1 MKANPILKLQ
11 KSTFDNS
18 EECDVLKQ
26 ILWERGIRS
35 EEAVKRFLSPQFA
48 DLEDPMQL
56 KGMEKAVRL
65 VDDAIQ
71 KEKSV
76 CIYGD
81 YDVDGMVS
89 TSLLTRFFRDQG
101 IIIRHYIPSRHEE
114 GYGLNSKAIEEL
126 AESGVEFLLTV
137 DCGITSIEEVAL
149 AKSLGMDVLI
159 TDHHQCPEVL
169 PQADVIVNPHQPG
182 CAYPNKNLCGAGV
195 AFKWMEA
202 YTSFK
207 GIAMD
212 YDRYLPFAALATV
225 ADVVK
230 LTEENR
236 VLVKLGLPMMER
248 SELPGFQALLQECG
262 IQPGELNAGHL
273 GFQIAPRLNA
283 VGRLENAELA
293 IRLLVTDDKQ
303 EATEAAATLSGLN
316 EERKRLEKEIL
327 EEAVYQVES
336 KGKLPLFLIVSGQ
349 GWNEGVIGIVASRL
363 VERYYRP
370 TIVLAL
376 GEEGVA
382 KGSARSIS
390 GLNIFE
396 ALKAHQ
402 NYLLKYGGHAQ
413 AAGLSLEAAK
423 IEAFDAVMN
432 HYAEERLGRLDLR
445 PEITLDYEADLENVD
460 RNLVEVLDKLAPFG
474 FGNPRPVA
482 YFSGVEI
489 RSLRVIGKGH
499 EHLAG
504 AVCQGAQ
511 LPVNFVGFHQAELA
525 KDLQTGERVDVA
537 ATIGI
542 NRFQGRETIQ
552 LQTKAI
558 RSLDR
563 QLINTLDESL
573 EALPKHI
580 FQFPIPLKYDKIM
593 RLSTK
598 PYLRIEGEDQSH
610 LVIIDSLQ
618 DWIKM
623 KNEVRLMGRER
634 QKSHRFLIHEANDA
648 KKGWTYLYAPDR
660 RSGELPWDQIYRLD
674 STKFDLDWLPD
685 VETLRAVYRWYLELI
700 PKNGVGSDA
709 FYRNLFT
716 SSEFQLETGLI
727 ALWLFLDLGFIHRKG
742 SAFARAPITK
752 KVDLK
757 EHPLMQQIRLLKETN
772 L

>member
-11 KSTFDNS
+11 KSTFDKS
-18 EECDVLKQ
+18 EERDVLKR

-35 EEAVKRFLSPQFA
+35 EEAAKRFLSPQLA
-48 DLEDPMQL
+48 DLQDPMQL

-71 KEKSV
+71 NDKSI

-101 IIIRHYIPSRHEE
+101 LIIRHYIPSRHEE
-114 GYGLNSKAIEEL
+114 GYGLNCKAIEEL
-126 AESGVEFLLTV
+126 AESGVALLMTV
-137 DCGITSIEEVAL
+137 DCGITSVEEVAL

-159 TDHHQCPEVL
+159 TDHHQCPEDL

-182 CAYPNKNLCGAGV
+182 CSYPNKNLCGAGV

-202 YTSFK
+202 YTAFK
-207 GIAMD
+207 GITMD
-212 YDRYLPFAALATV
+212 YNRYLPFAALATV

-236 VLVKLGLPMMER
+236 VMVKLGLPMMES

-262 IQPGELNAGHL
+262 IQAGELNAGHL

-293 IRLLVTDDKQ
+293 IRLLVTDDKE
-303 EATEAAATLSGLN
+303 EAVTAAATLSDLN

-327 EEAVYQVES
+327 EEAVSQVES
-336 KGKLPLFLIVSGQ
+336 KGELPHFLIVSGQ

-370 TIVLAL
+370 TIVLAV
-376 GEEGVA
+376 GEEGDA

-390 GLNIFE
+390 GLNMFE

-402 NYLLKYGGHAQ
+402 GFLLKYGGHAQ

-423 IEAFDAVMN
+423 IEAFDAAMN
-432 HYAEERLGRLDLR
+432 RYAEDRLGELDLR
-445 PEITLDYEADLENVD
+445 PEIALDYQVDLEEVD
-460 RNLVEVLDKLAPFG
+460 RSLVELLDKLAPFG

-489 RSLRVIGKGH
+489 RNLRVIGKGQ

-511 LPVNFVGFHQAELA
+511 LPVNFIGFHQSALAQEL
-525 KDLQTGERVDVA
+525 QRGERVDVA

-558 RSLDR
+558 LSLDR
-563 QLINTLDESL
+563 QLIDTLDESL

-598 PYLRIEGEDQSH
+598 PYLQSEEEEQRC
-610 LVIIDSLQ
+610 LVLIDSLH
-618 DWIKM
+618 DWLEM
-623 KNEVRLMGRER
+623 ENEVRIMGRER
-634 QKSHRFLIHEANDA
+634 QKYHRFLIHEADGA

-660 RSGELPWDQIYRLD
+660 QSGDLSWNQVYRLD
-674 STKFDLDWLPD
+674 ANKPELDWLPD
-685 VETLRAVYRWYLELI
+685 VETLRAVYRWFLELI
-700 PKNGVGSDA
+700 PKKGIGADA

-716 SSEFQLETGLI
+716 SSDFQLETGLI
-727 ALWLFLDLGFIHRKG
+727 ALWLFQDLGFIHRRG
-742 SAFARAPITK
+742 SVIAWAPSTK

-772 L
+772 H